1 MLRTLYHHGLRKYGI
16 KQDYI
21 KDYIAKHIC
30 KQSSKKVKIS
40 LIKVLT
46 SKRSTDRLV
55 VRSNERSGPP
65 LWIPVMVLKSILSHF
80 QGNI

>member
-30 KQSSKKVKIS
+30 KQSSKK
-40 LIKVLT
+40 
-46 SKRSTDRLV
+46 SKNFVD
-55 VRSNERSGPP
+55 
-65 LWIPVMVLKSILSHF
+65 KSPRDLLAA
-80 QGNI
+80 